1 MTLPSLR
8 KLSALFQR
16 RTLPVCSAIALF
28 TAIVPFARAFFHLEV
43 DYNEGWN
50 IYNAE
55 TIARH
60 QLLYPA
66 RFGWT
71 SVNYPML
78 SFYLFGH
85 LHRFTH
91 DFLFTARI
99 VSLLSLLASSLLI
112 GLIVH
117 RLTAHHRAAILSGLF
132 CLALFCAN
140 ADLYVGM
147 DDPQLL
153 AHAVFLSGLLLY
165 LHARP
170 IKSLA
175 QRSHPLLLVAAT
187 LLFVIAGSIKHNP
200 IDVPFAVLLDLLFLY
215 IPSALLFAASGLVFT
230 AVAVYFNIHLG
241 GPFFIAQLLT
251 PRTYIPSQVPE
262 QFLVVLG
269 PILLPFLCAA
279 YTAWTLRRDPSR
291 RIAALL
297 LLTSILIGGAFSGG
311 SGVTI
316 NALFST
322 LFATAILLGL
332 FWAQLSTINTPSL
345 IARISTRLAA
355 APNLLFLWLIIPLL
369 ISGNWNP
376 IATLRDA
383 ATQQRHFQQDVA
395 ALRNHPGPA
404 LCESLL
410 ECHEAGKAYL
420 YDPFNATRLIG
431 FHKLDES
438 ALITQIQHHHF
449 AVIQTDDP
457 LPREDTYNSE
467 RFSPAVRSAIET
479 AYFPALEDPTDP
491 RDPNLDAGH
500 HATLYLPKPSIA
512 STSTR

>member
-1 MTLPSLR
+1 MPPALHKLLSFLQRHTLG
-8 KLSALFQR
+8 
-16 RTLPVCSAIALF
+16 VCTAIAIY
-28 TAIVPFARAFFHLEV
+28 AAVVPFARAFFHLEV

-55 TIARH
+55 TVARH
-60 QLLYPA
+60 QFLYPA

-78 SFYLFGH
+78 SFYVLGH

-91 DFLFTARI
+91 DYLFTARI
-99 VSLLSLLASSLLI
+99 VSLLSLIASSLLVS
-112 GLIVH
+112 LIVH
-117 RLTAHHRAAILSGLF
+117 RLGSSRRAAILSGLF
-132 CLALFCAN
+132 CFALFCAN
-140 ADLYVGM
+140 ADLYIGM

-153 AHAVFLSGLLLY
+153 AHAVFLSGLLVY
-165 LHARP
+165 LQARP
-170 IKSLA
+170 IKSRHQTFRPYLILA
-175 QRSHPLLLVAAT
+175 ST
-187 LLFVIAGSIKHNP
+187 LLFVIAGCIKHNP
-200 IDVPFAVLLDLLFLY
+200 IDVPFAVLLDLLFLS
-215 IPSALLFAASGLVFT
+215 IPAALLFAASGLAFT
-230 AVAVYFNIHLG
+230 AIAVVLNIRIG
-241 GPFFIAQLLT
+241 GPFFLAQLLA
-251 PRTYIPSQVPE
+251 PRTYAARRIPE
-262 QFLVVLG
+262 LLLDVLG

-279 YTAWTLRRDPSR
+279 YTAWTLRRDPNH

-322 LFATAILLGL
+322 LIATSIVLGL
-332 FWAQLSTINTPSL
+332 FWTQRSTTNTPSL
-345 IARISTRLAA
+345 IARISTRLAD

-376 IATLRDA
+376 IAMLRDA
-383 ATQQRHFQQDVA
+383 STQQRHFRQDVA
-395 ALRNHPGPA
+395 ALRSHPGPA

-410 ECHEAGKAYL
+410 ECHDAAKPYL
-420 YDPFNATRLIG
+420 YDPFNATRLIA

-438 ALITQIQHHHF
+438 ALITQIQQHHF

-467 RFSPAVRSAIET
+467 RFSPAVRSAIESN
-479 AYFPALEDPTDP
+479 YFPALEDPADP
-491 RDPNLDAGH
+491 RNPNLDAGH
-500 HATLYLPKPSIA
+500 HATIYLPRP
-512 STSTR
+512 